1 MNCTKNLNF
10 PNKRKMIMSI
20 KYKSLMKNLSLA
32 LKIILVSKEETKI
45 MGTKQMIIAIKG
57 GIKKKSPIE
66 FYKDLR
72 ITEIYKSR

>member
-32 LKIILVSKEETKI
+32 LRIILVSKEETKI

-57 GIKKKSPIE
+57 GIKKKSPTE
-66 FYKDLR
+66 LYRDLR